1 MCSDSQRVLL
11 QNAFTV
17 IDRVPLTNREE
28 PTFKNMWN
36 FNLPDAAFGW
46 VLLDIKEGRV
56 SAEIKAQGISKK
68 KFFYCY
74 KKRKKLGKY

>member
-1 MCSDSQRVLL
+1 MYSDYQRILL

-17 IDRVPLTNREE
+17 VDRVPSNNRDREE

-56 SAEIKAQGISKK
+56 SAEIKAQGIHYNLLSS
-68 KFFYCY
+68 
-74 KKRKKLGKY
+74 

>member
-1 MCSDSQRVLL
+1 
-11 QNAFTV
+11 
-17 IDRVPLTNREE
+17 
-28 PTFKNMWN
+28 MWN

-68 KFFYCY
+68 IFFYCY
-74 KKRKKLGKY
+74 KKRKKNW

>member
-1 MCSDSQRVLL
+1 MSSESQRILL
-11 QNAFTV
+11 QNAFSV
-17 IDRVPLTNREE
+17 VDRVPSNNREE

-56 SAEIKAQGISKK
+56 SAEIKAQGKFIFVINKK
-68 KFFYCY
+68 YTW
-74 KKRKKLGKY
+74 

>member
-1 MCSDSQRVLL
+1 MSSESQRILL

-17 IDRVPLTNREE
+17 VDRVPLINREE

-56 SAEIKAQGISKK
+56 SAEIKAQGILIINKK
-68 KFFYCY
+68 YT
-74 KKRKKLGKY
+74 R

>member
-1 MCSDSQRVLL
+1 MSSETQRILL

-17 IDRVPLTNREE
+17 VDRVPLINREE

-56 SAEIKAQGISKK
+56 SAEIKAQGISIYYLYEQTMHGR
-68 KFFYCY
+68 KF
-74 KKRKKLGKY
+74 KT